1 MKKGILLL
9 TALAASLTI
18 FSQNP
23 QTESEKKGN
32 DLVKTASDKIRSYKS
47 LKIDFIYE
55 MDNKEMDIKESMS
68 GVVFSEGK
76 KYYMEVGDNIFIS
89 DGTTIWNYVDD
100 LEEVQISNAGDAEGG
115 LTPTQILNDFEEH
128 FKATFI
134 KQEMHKG
141 KKVDIVDLVPKV
153 SQAFFKY
160 RVALDSKDQ
169 MIVYSIAYDRHGGTY
184 TYNLNTVQ
192 INPTIPAGKFSFD
205 KNKFPNAY
213 INDLR

>member
-1 MKKGILLL
+1 MKKGILVI
-9 TALAASLTI
+9 AILAAGLTI
-18 FSQNP
+18 YSQNH
-23 QTESEKKGN
+23 QTEFEKKGN
-32 DLVKTASDKIRSYKS
+32 ELVKTASDKIRSHKS
-47 LKIDFIYE
+47 LKIDFTYE
-55 MDNKEMDIKESMS
+55 MDNKEMDIQESMS
-68 GVVFSEGK
+68 GILFSEGK
-76 KYYMEVGDNIFIS
+76 KYYMEVGDNVFIS

-100 LEEVQISNAGDAEGG
+100 LEEVQISNASDAEGG

-134 KQEMHKG
+134 KQEIHKG
-141 KKVDIVDLVPKV
+141 KKVDIIDLVPKI

-184 TYNLNTVQ
+184 TYNLNKVQ
-192 INPTIPAGKFSFD
+192 INPTILTEKFSFD
-205 KNKFPNAY
+205 KSKFPNAY